1 MDLATETAGLYQIAQ
16 QVELDKNG
24 GTDMASSSILDIDLH
39 LKNIKNL
46 FLDPELDPFENERLQ
61 ISGAEEAANCLRTKK
76 RKKRQVRLNI
86 FLPAEQVDSDLQR
99 ETADALSRYCDFKI
113 TQNQRQLEI
122 ERTEGR
128 RAVMI
133 GLIFAALCLLMVTVV
148 YFLGP
153 LSDTLFM
160 IFGGI
165 FTILIWMAIWNPG
178 ETFLYGLQPY
188 KLEIRTH
195 QALKDAEIVIK
206 KEI

>member
-1 MDLATETAGLYQIAQ
+1 
-16 QVELDKNG
+16 
-24 GTDMASSSILDIDLH
+24 MASTSILDIDLH
-39 LKNIKNL
+39 LENIKQL

-61 ISGAEEAANCLRTKK
+61 ISGAEEAANFLRTKK
-76 RKKRQVRLNI
+76 RRERKVKLNI
-86 FLPAEQVDSDLQR
+86 FLPEEQVDSDLQR
-99 ETADALSRYCDFKI
+99 KTADALSRYCDFKI
-113 TQNQRQLEI
+113 EQNLCQLEI

-128 RAVMI
+128 RAIMI

-188 KLEIRTH
+188 KLEIRTY

-206 KEI
+206 NEI